1 MTGQR
6 FLVEDA
12 CSNGTGSNSRAA
24 GVGAP
29 EVVGHPIHRQGPVI
43 LHAHAVT
50 VGGRRGVGWG
60 QVGRMQVDDRQLYP
74 EEKLSRRL
82 QHRLFEE

>member
-6 FLVEDA
+6 FLVEDV
-12 CSNGTGSNSRAA
+12 CSSGTGSNSRPA
-24 GVGAP
+24 GVGVP
-29 EVVGHPIHRQGPVI
+29 EAVGHPIHCQGPVI

-50 VGGRRGVGWG
+50 VGGRRGAGRE

-74 EEKLSRRL
+74 EEKLSWRL